1 MTWQR
6 PKQSE
11 LAKITRLEKIVEDF
25 AIDNAAL
32 RARVAELEGKQQECW
47 VPLKSADRGEYTYNS
62 VRRWAADGVIKKKHV
77 GGRIFVEAN
86 NLAEFL
92 AMRSSATRR

>member
-1 MTWQR
+1 MTSQR
-6 PKQSE
+6 PKQSQSE
-11 LAKITRLEKIVEDF
+11 RDKFESILAKFKR
-25 AIDNAAL
+25 DNAML
-32 RARVAELEGKQQECW
+32 RQRVAELEGKQQECW